1 MGHAWLVPLI
11 AGIVSVAAGLAV
23 LATPWTVA
31 ELAVFAAIIFIFRGV
46 TIALNALEGRAPWWL
61 GILGGVMGVL
71 AGIWLLAWPAPSL
84 LILAIFIGAWLTVS
98 GVFNIAG
105 AVAARRDIRHWGL
118 VLAVGIIEILLGMWA
133 MRRPDFSLALAITVL
148 GFWAIFTGALYI
160 ATALEL
166 RRVGHS
172 VADVTTP
179 YGSDSRDGQVP
190 PGSPVSTIQQL
201 NRDGLL
207 SDADMVVLLV
217 ALADTTAGSSG
228 HRV

>member
-1 MGHAWLVPLI
+1 
-11 AGIVSVAAGLAV
+11 
-23 LATPWTVA
+23 
-31 ELAVFAAIIFIFRGV
+31 
-46 TIALNALEGRAPWWL
+46 
-61 GILGGVMGVL
+61 VL

-98 GVFNIAG
+98 GVFNAAG
-105 AVAARRDIRHWGL
+105 AVVARREIRHWGL
-118 VLAVGIIEILLGMWA
+118 VLAIGIIEILLGMWA

-148 GFWAIFTGALYI
+148 GFWAIVTGALYI
-160 ATALEL
+160 AAALEL
-166 RRVGHS
+166 RRVVHS